1 MFNFFGK
8 KKKKLAEV
16 KVQEDTVK
24 ESSSNSTDNSSLVE
38 SLFMS
43 TMGIDQS
50 TKTTTTAKAEP
61 KPETTSTNTNTNNVV
76 DNSSVAGGEEELL
89 PKWAYLVDD
98 DSKSVLVMSK
108 YILQMAEI
116 CKDKKPQWLQFIS
129 GFVFLTAQEHGFV
142 TSGYNQKY
150 VELVGNAC
158 ENAKDYTAIIFTF
171 KDGNVEASGVR
182 DDE

>member
-1 MFNFFGK
+1 MFDFFGR

-50 TKTTTTAKAEP
+50 TKTTTTTKAEP

-76 DNSSVAGGEEELL
+76 DNSSIAGGEDELL

-98 DSKSVLVMSK
+98 SSKSVLVMSK

-129 GFVFLTAQEHGFV
+129 GFVFLTAKEHGFV
-142 TSGYNQKY
+142 TNGYNQKY

>member
-1 MFNFFGK
+1 MFDFFGR

-50 TKTTTTAKAEP
+50 TKTTTTTKAEP

-76 DNSSVAGGEEELL
+76 DNSSVAGGEDELL

-98 DSKSVLVMSK
+98 SSKSVLVMSK

-129 GFVFLTAQEHGFV
+129 GFVFLTAKEHGFV
-142 TSGYNQKY
+142 TNGYNQKY

>member
-24 ESSSNSTDNSSLVE
+24 ESSSNSTDNSGLVE

-50 TKTTTTAKAEP
+50 TKTTTTKAEP